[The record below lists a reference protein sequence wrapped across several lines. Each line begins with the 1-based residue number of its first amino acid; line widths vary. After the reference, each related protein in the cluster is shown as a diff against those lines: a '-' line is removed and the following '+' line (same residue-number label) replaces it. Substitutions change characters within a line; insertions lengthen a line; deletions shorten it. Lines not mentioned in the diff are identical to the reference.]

1 MLNEIRIYSKIGYHS
16 NICTMLG
23 YVVSDQMTCL
33 LLELAQSDLLSA
45 LAQMKERM
53 SNNDDHGNV
62 IRYLHNIAMQIAD
75 GMVHILFLNILQV
88 NRAFFQL
95 YIAAKKLIHRDLA
108 ARNVLLSSENRAMV
122 QSCVYL
128 VLK

>member
-1 MLNEIRIYSKIGYHS
+1 
-16 NICTMLG
+16 MLG